1 MTRLSMLS
9 IMGMLCMALIAVGV
23 GCVSSSHSDFVRSG
37 KALRVDEPV
46 YDIKAVRLSDG
57 TVRLSFIGTPTLRT
71 TGRYVKYVEAALGP
85 DEEHLD
91 DVVMFNTTTA
101 GAPGA
106 NETVHLVGTAAWDTK
121 AAIASKSCWADVSVV
136 TPAEHLVY
144 RVHLQ
149 YEASEP
155 MILEPFTEAVNDTT
169 ADIGAI
175 ARRVFVPPGEYLPSS
190 ETFRVIIT
198 DATGTVVFRTDYEKN
213 FLALV
218 TTVQPVQANQIQRY
232 VYPWSGRNLQG
243 QRVADGTYN
252 VEMIIP
258 AHPKPYR
265 TSTTL
270 EWPPK

>member
-1 MTRLSMLS
+1 M
-9 IMGMLCMALIAVGV
+9 
-23 GCVSSSHSDFVRSG
+23 
-37 KALRVDEPV
+37 
-46 YDIKAVRLSDG
+46 
-57 TVRLSFIGTPTLRT
+57 
-71 TGRYVKYVEAALGP
+71 
-85 DEEHLD
+85 
-91 DVVMFNTTTA
+91 
-101 GAPGA
+101 
-106 NETVHLVGTAAWDTK
+106 
-121 AAIASKSCWADVSVV
+121 
-136 TPAEHLVY
+136 
-144 RVHLQ
+144 
-149 YEASEP
+149 
-155 MILEPFTEAVNDTT
+155 
-169 ADIGAI
+169 
-175 ARRVFVPPGEYLPSS
+175 
-190 ETFRVIIT
+190 IIT